1 MHAEAEVGVQRL
13 PPGCPALGSMN
24 TEVRP
29 PGRQVLTVQPWTCLT
44 SEPWFLH
51 PKTGY
56 SKAARTGALHQS

>member
-44 SEPWFLH
+44 SEP
-51 PKTGY
+51 
-56 SKAARTGALHQS
+56 